1 LGRARNRVAGGG
13 NVTKPRLVSE
23 LARLSNPFDAI
34 TTLVDFYSFK
44 GKEQR
49 SADEQGIRADVEKTA
64 GSLGDRLVP
73 CVQRHEFEGLLFFE
87 VEAFSVIAD
96 IPPQAL
102 RTLVKIRSDFA
113 TPET

>member
-1 LGRARNRVAGGG
+1 M
-13 NVTKPRLVSE
+13 PS
-23 LARLSNPFDAI
+23 RLSSTSIA
-34 TTLVDFYSFK
+34 S
-44 GKEQR
+44 KER
-49 SADEQGIRADVEKTA
+49 NSARQTNRGFADVEKTA

-102 RTLVKIRSDFA
+102 RTLVKIRSDFT